1 MTPTQ
6 RAIKEDLEA
15 YEAMEEKLRKI
26 IAAFNN
32 PEDRITLIGYV
43 RRYHRVLMIISQ
55 LQEQLK

>member
-26 IAAFNN
+26 K
-32 PEDRITLIGYV
+32 IGRAHV
-43 RRYHRVLMIISQ
+43 
-55 LQEQLK
+55 